1 MKISHYD
8 DHDGHLVCDRCV
20 VVAAERF
27 AGLIVMIM
35 YALRDLLD
43 LLALSIL
50 IVILFMIIWFV
61 IAVQ

>member
-27 AGLIVMIM
+27 AGLTVMIM
-35 YALRDLLD
+35 YALRDLL
-43 LLALSIL
+43 ALSIL
-50 IVILFMIIWFV
+50 IIILIMIIWFV

>member
-35 YALRDLLD
+35 YALRDLL
-43 LLALSIL
+43 ALSIL
-50 IVILFMIIWFV
+50 IIILIMIIWFV